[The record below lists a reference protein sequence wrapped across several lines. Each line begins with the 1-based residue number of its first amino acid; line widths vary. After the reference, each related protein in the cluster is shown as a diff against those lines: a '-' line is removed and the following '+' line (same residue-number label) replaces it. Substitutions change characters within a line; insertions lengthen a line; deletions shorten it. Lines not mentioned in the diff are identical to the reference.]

1 MKKFMKT
8 LFMLTCVLGLTAC
21 GTEKELTDF
30 EQSKVS
36 MAEYQADGVVGA
48 FISIVESGTADSM
61 LENYNNVELSKLFD
75 DSMTSMLSQYTG
87 TSMTFSSEGTV
98 VRNAINSFTS
108 GIENMGGIS
117 DLGTVTSV
125 LDKDTITVTVPVTGN
140 SKNGSVELIFTND
153 IFLTLTSC
161 TLNLDESLG
170 TLMGRAGLN
179 TLLGM
184 GTVFV
189 VLILISFIISA
200 FNLIPKMQAKF
211 AKNNE
216 PEIVPVPA
224 APAPVVEEVEEDL
237 TDDME
242 LVAVIAAAIAAYEG
256 TTTEGFQVRSIKR
269 ASTRKWQKA

>member
-1 MKKFMKT
+1 
-8 LFMLTCVLGLTAC
+8 MLTCVLGLTAC
-21 GTEKELTDF
+21 GTDKELTDF

-61 LENYNNVELSKLFD
+61 LENYDNVELSKLFD

-87 TSMTFSSEGTV
+87 TSMTFSSKGTV

-108 GIENMGGIS
+108 GIEDMGGIT
-117 DLGTVTSV
+117 DLGTITSV
-125 LDKDTITVTVPVTGN
+125 LDKDTITVTVPVTGE

-161 TLNLDESLG
+161 TLNLDESFG
-170 TLMGRAGLN
+170 ELMGRAGMN

-211 AKNNE
+211 VKNNE
-216 PEIVPVPA
+216 PEVIPVPA

-269 ASTRKWQKA
+269 ASTRKWQNA

>member
-1 MKKFMKT
+1 
-8 LFMLTCVLGLTAC
+8 
-21 GTEKELTDF
+21 
-30 EQSKVS
+30 
-36 MAEYQADGVVGA
+36 
-48 FISIVESGTADSM
+48 
-61 LENYNNVELSKLFD
+61 
-75 DSMTSMLSQYTG
+75 
-87 TSMTFSSEGTV
+87 MTFSSEGTV

-108 GIENMGGIS
+108 GIEDMGGIS

>member
-36 MAEYQADGVVGA
+36 MAEYQAYGVVGA

>member
-36 MAEYQADGVVGA
+36 MSEYQADGVVGA

-108 GIENMGGIS
+108 GIEDMGGIS